1 MNKINFFS
9 KGKYLVIPNFK
20 TPKVYLLVNDKTSS
34 KLSFELYNPFSLRG
48 KIFKKIAKFLCMY
61 FNNYVHIFLPTVK
74 KNRSKFIEFLEKLL
88 NKKLSSSLYI
98 STEKDKI
105 VIQLLSL
112 NKILGYIKYPLNE
125 IGVKRLSN
133 EKNALEILSKKNLG
147 PKVLISEMFN
157 NRNFIFLK
165 DIPGKMGYFQKEE
178 YYLTLSKLKKTSK
191 YRLINHPRIISIKKE
206 LINLGLARFEMNL
219 QNAIN
224 KSRLEYQL
232 VFEHGD
238 FAPWNLKKT
247 ELGLVPFDFEY
258 FIENGIQYFDEIKY
272 HFQYF
277 NLIKSYKGEKL
288 INSIANKLSIREFD
302 IIFFVFLLKEL
313 IIKTKNLKPINLETS
328 LIRLMR
334 F

>member
-147 PKVLISEMFN
+147 PKVLIS
-157 NRNFIFLK
+157 
-165 DIPGKMGYFQKEE
+165 
-178 YYLTLSKLKKTSK
+178 
-191 YRLINHPRIISIKKE
+191 
-206 LINLGLARFEMNL
+206 
-219 QNAIN
+219 
-224 KSRLEYQL
+224 
-232 VFEHGD
+232 
-238 FAPWNLKKT
+238 
-247 ELGLVPFDFEY
+247 
-258 FIENGIQYFDEIKY
+258 
-272 HFQYF
+272 
-277 NLIKSYKGEKL
+277 
-288 INSIANKLSIREFD
+288 
-302 IIFFVFLLKEL
+302 
-313 IIKTKNLKPINLETS
+313 
-328 LIRLMR
+328 
-334 F
+334 